1 MSTEYAD
8 CNDTAIARA
17 LACLYAR
24 INAQLKCKT
33 NAKEKMCRHLLLTAA
48 SKSAHAECASKTCNS
63 AQVAWTLAGYSASK

>member
-1 MSTEYAD
+1 MYSVNKSYLSCHAEQSNLSMSTEYAD

-48 SKSAHAECASKTCNS
+48 SKSAHARHA
-63 AQVAWTLAGYSASK
+63 